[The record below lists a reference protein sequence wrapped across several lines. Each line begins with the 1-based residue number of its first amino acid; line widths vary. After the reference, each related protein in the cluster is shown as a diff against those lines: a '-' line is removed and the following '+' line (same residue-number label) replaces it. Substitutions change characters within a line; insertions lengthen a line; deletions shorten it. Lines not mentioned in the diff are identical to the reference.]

1 MFIQKAL
8 KRNLLL
14 FLIISI
20 FLFSGCSPKGESH
33 VNMSLTEDDLN
44 LLKEQKAVPEEIFDH
59 FENVGLAWQNEDFQ
73 VSIEKGFWRDETLIF
88 VGTSKY
94 IGKDERMQD
103 EGAGYSIEYKF
114 YSDNNEELKS
124 SYLSNGA
131 KDENGVW
138 KFVLKV
144 ELPELLEKDIPAK
157 LSMEIPNVSAGAT
170 DMQDESKSWNE
181 IYTFED
187 GKKELAL
194 KNQSDAFPRRKA
206 EINKLLGKTPNGKD
220 VVLEKIFIDSLF
232 PKLVVKTSPENEDY
246 NFTVVLLD
254 ENEVVAKFIKMQGK
268 YSDNIYVLSPLD
280 DNNIE
285 KLNSQEIF
293 QVKLFG
299 APMANYSNNQQEELG
314 STEIL
319 LN

>member
-103 EGAGYSIEYKF
+103 E
-114 YSDNNEELKS
+114 
-124 SYLSNGA
+124 
-131 KDENGVW
+131 
-138 KFVLKV
+138 
-144 ELPELLEKDIPAK
+144 
-157 LSMEIPNVSAGAT
+157 
-170 DMQDESKSWNE
+170 SKSWNE

-194 KNQSDAFPRRKA
+194 KNQSDAFPRKKA

-285 KLNSQEIF
+285 KLNSQETF